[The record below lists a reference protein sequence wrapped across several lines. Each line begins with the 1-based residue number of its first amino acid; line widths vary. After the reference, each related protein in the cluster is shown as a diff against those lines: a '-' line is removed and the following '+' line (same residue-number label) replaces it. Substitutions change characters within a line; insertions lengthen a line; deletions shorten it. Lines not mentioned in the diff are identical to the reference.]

1 MNFNEL
7 KNKKIVIG
15 GWVSP
20 VTDRLKKQKV
30 STEDSYKNLK
40 ECGFDFIHT
49 LYENSHDNEIID
61 ALDNLEKQNIFGY
74 IYDSRIND
82 INYDKDA
89 RYNLIKEFRK
99 RKSFAGLNLAD
110 EPGINK
116 FETLNNLVS
125 EYKDIDC
132 YINFLPMYATYN
144 QLKTAIWKN
153 ERQANKEEY
162 IEYLNEIDK
171 IKLNE
176 FSYDFYP
183 FDSDYGVIKENY
195 FLELYLTK
203 MYADKRGIPLWDFIQ
218 ITAFKN
224 EIRVISEEE
233 IYFLINTSLC
243 FGVTGIQYF
252 TYFCP
257 INNEYESFR
266 GAIVDMDGTLTDRY
280 YLVKSAN
287 EFINS
292 LGDKLVNARF
302 LGVDSNGYVSDLI
315 PCEAKKNNDIKVN
328 GQDYLCGLFTKNNK
342 RVWLL
347 MNTSFEGVRKYSIDA
362 NGLNIKLL
370 NSDEKLNEI
379 TLDKGRS
386 ILIYEE

>member
-315 PCEAKKNNDIKVN
+315 PSEAKKNNDIKVN